1 VFQSKYLLCLAAINA
16 GIPEL
21 AVIMIIL
28 SIVTFLAFL
37 KMAYAIFLRE
47 KPDDLE
53 VSSAELPKTT
63 IAVMVVFLIICLIVG
78 LFPGLVVDRLGVL
91 ALTAFA
97 L

>member
-1 VFQSKYLLCLAAINA
+1 MLCQAAITA

-21 AVIMIIL
+21 AIIMIIL

-63 IAVMVVFLIICLIVG
+63 IAVMVVFLVVCLIIG
-78 LFPGLVVDRLGVL
+78 LFPGLVVNKLGVL
-91 ALTAFA
+91 ALSA
-97 L
+97 LAL